1 MKMPWKVK
9 RKSETPSDQKLE
21 EIKQLL
27 FPPLELREE
36 ISNDGTIIKYHID
49 YSVDSNIDAVLMDL
63 QDGQNDA
70 IAHNTLNKIVTRLN
84 KARKLL
90 EAYTIMSE
98 EARYIIVD
106 DGGDR
111 EIDRIL
117 DED

>member
-1 MKMPWKVK
+1 MKLPWIVK
-9 RKSETPSDQKLE
+9 RKSNTPSDVKLE
-21 EIKQLL
+21 QIKQLL

-36 ISNDGTIIKYHID
+36 MSNDGTIMKYHID

-70 IAHNTLNKIVTRLN
+70 VAHETLNKVVTRLN

-90 EAYTIMSE
+90 EAYAALNK

-106 DGGDR
+106 NGPDDLGK
-111 EIDRIL
+111 IL